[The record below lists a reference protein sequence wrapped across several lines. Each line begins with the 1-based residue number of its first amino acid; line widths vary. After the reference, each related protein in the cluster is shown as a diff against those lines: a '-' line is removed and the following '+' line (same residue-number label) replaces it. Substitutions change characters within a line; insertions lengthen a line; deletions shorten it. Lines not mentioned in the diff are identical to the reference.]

1 MMRTVEM
8 PLSPAGETPPSTP
21 WPADGSVHLWSA
33 DLDDWAEAA
42 DAGEEELTAA
52 ERERAHRFVI
62 ASARRRYVAGRR
74 WLRRVLGSYLGL
86 PPRDV
91 HFRTDHF
98 GKPHLTAGAGAP
110 HRLRFNLAH
119 CGAAAQLAVT
129 VDDDV
134 GVDLEQPLPENAWP
148 AVARR
153 CCSPGELT
161 VLASLPPHARALAL
175 AQIWTRKEAAGKA
188 LGRGLAPD
196 ILARPLGPAAWGAVC
211 VRDAGFTV
219 WSLPERGGRA
229 AAIAVAK

>member
-8 PLSPAGETPPSTP
+8 PLSPAGESPPASP
-21 WPADGSVHLWSA
+21 WPAVGSVHLWSA
-33 DLDDWAEAA
+33 DLDDWADAT
-42 DAGEEELTAA
+42 DAGEEELPAA
-52 ERERAHRFVI
+52 EREQARRFVI
-62 ASARRRYVAGRR
+62 AAVRRRYAAGRR

-91 HFRTDHF
+91 HIGTDRF
-98 GKPHLTAGAGAP
+98 GKPHLITGTGAP

-119 CGAAAQLAVT
+119 CGAAALLAVT

-134 GVDLEQPLPENAWP
+134 GVDLEQPLPEDAWT

-153 CCSPGELT
+153 CCSAGELT
-161 VLASLPPHARALAL
+161 VLASLPPDARALAL

-188 LGRGLAPD
+188 LGRGLTPD
-196 ILARPLGPAAWGAVC
+196 ILARPLGPAAWGAV
-211 VRDAGFTV
+211 RAGDAGFTV

-229 AAIAVAK
+229 AAVAVAK